1 MAVFVRQLK
10 HVDKFQ
16 LTTNTSVT
24 HNTLLAFVS
33 LITVS
38 RIFVAKNRMSVSLSR
53 LTAMI
58 MELMFLNMTP
68 CSLLDI
74 YKMFIPWNGGRK
86 NPRKA
91 GDETRFA
98 PNCIKINMQTDS
110 FERWDKKS
118 WPIQKYSWILSSELN
133 YEEHK
138 RTESRKITCHMRYE
152 LCSSGIWNSFA
163 VYVVIFG

>member
-1 MAVFVRQLK
+1 MMAVFVRQLK

-74 YKMFIPWNGGRK
+74 YKMFIP
-86 NPRKA
+86 
-91 GDETRFA
+91 
-98 PNCIKINMQTDS
+98 
-110 FERWDKKS
+110 
-118 WPIQKYSWILSSELN
+118 
-133 YEEHK
+133 
-138 RTESRKITCHMRYE
+138 
-152 LCSSGIWNSFA
+152 
-163 VYVVIFG
+163 